1 MSKIGIYPGTF
12 DPIHVGH
19 IEFAKKAIEVCD
31 LEKVAFLPEPDPR
44 AKQSVSSLA
53 SRIELIDES
62 IGSYKDLSILQLTST
77 QFSTDNSLSE
87 IQSHFADHQLAL
99 LIGSDVALGLDKWQN
114 VELLLASCNLII
126 GMRNS
131 DNKNSI
137 KRLVETLTTKQPI
150 FIETDY
156 PAVSSSQYKDSCRA

>member
-44 AKQSVSSLA
+44 AKQNVSSLA

-62 IGSYKDLSILQLTST
+62 IRQHKDLSILQLTST
-77 QFSTDNSLSE
+77 QFSTDNSLAE

-99 LIGSDVALGLDKWQN
+99 LIGSDVALGLDKWQS
-114 VELLLASCNLII
+114 VELLLASCDLIV
-126 GMRNS
+126 GMRANDS
-131 DNKNSI
+131 TEDI
-137 KRLVETLTTKQPI
+137 KQLVAQLCSKQPT
-150 FIETDY
+150 FITTSY
-156 PAVSSSQYKDSCRA
+156 STVSSSQFKS